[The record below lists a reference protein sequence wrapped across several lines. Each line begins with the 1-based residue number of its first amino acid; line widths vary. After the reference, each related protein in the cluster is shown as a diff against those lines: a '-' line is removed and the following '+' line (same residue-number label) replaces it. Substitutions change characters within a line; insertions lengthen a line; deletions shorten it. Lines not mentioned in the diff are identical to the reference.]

1 MRTAIDFDAHY
12 SSPDPWGLKHAG
24 RRDRA
29 LGKVI
34 TPYVDGRSVLE
45 LGCGEGHLTSTIF
58 SRAKSVKGIDIS
70 AIAVSRAQALDLPSA
85 SFEVSDFLTVSF
97 AGYDVIA
104 AIECL
109 YYLSA
114 AEQDAFLQK
123 LVREHDGVFILS
135 APIIGANEHRSYYT
149 HSGIVQMLA
158 RHGLSIL
165 QWRNLNAYWRA
176 GIGGIAAAA
185 MIRLPFGEALIPH
198 LPEALVY
205 QRCYVARRTGNT

>member
-12 SSPDPWGLKHAG
+12 SSPDPWRLKHAG

-34 TPYVDGRSVLE
+34 APCVDGRSVLE
-45 LGCGEGHLTSTIF
+45 LGCGEGHLTATLF

-70 AIAVSRAQALDLPSA
+70 AIAVSRARELALPYA

-149 HSGIVQMLA
+149 HSGIEQMLA

-198 LPEALVY
+198 LPEAWVY
-205 QRCYVARRTGNT
+205 QRCYVARRTRNT